1 MAQKTVRH
9 DRSAWAPRH
18 VLPCGT
24 VAVVSYDLTVF
35 ASTVLDLEGVARLVD
50 ATATLQAETSRPAA
64 LTVVR
69 GARRAYCFT
78 VDAPAELDPVD
89 VPPEVTAVTMG
100 VTARYEIR
108 VEGSDEAAVP
118 FARRFGKKLAT
129 ATAGALHD
137 HQTDEVTTR
146 AGLRK
151 VARPT
156 GTNRIDVVELRW
168 YVVTPVTS
176 DIAEV
181 WLACARAFLPE
192 ALPRRFGTYEPFPHE
207 LVNVDGVEAFRLET
221 RQRHGVYFSTQ
232 FPVISGGISAGAE
245 TDGEPG
251 FGSLHLT
258 LARDALFDERWRQ
271 SLERFFVA
279 VAERTGSFFSVAQV
293 ARNTGWSG
301 RSLWYDGREEEVHHL
316 VHRAWMGL
324 PPVPVWWCWF
334 GDDYIDA
341 VTPHVAGSARI
352 EGGFVSFAEEPL
364 DRDQLRDALPTRG
377 FFRRRREPW
386 LPDELTCTL
395 LEADPHS
402 RYTPLRRAARRPP
415 ALDRIGVERERKW
428 RDR

>member
-1 MAQKTVRH
+1 M
-9 DRSAWAPRH
+9 
-18 VLPCGT
+18 
-24 VAVVSYDLTVF
+24 SYDLTVF

-50 ATATLQAETSRPAA
+50 ATATLQAEASHPAA

-146 AGLRK
+146 AGLRRA
-151 VARPT
+151 ARPT
-156 GTNRIDVVELRW
+156 GTDRIDVVELRW

-192 ALPRRFGTYEPFPHE
+192 ALPRRFGTDEPFPHE

-221 RQRHGVYFSTQ
+221 RGRHGVYFSTQ
-232 FPVISGGISAGAE
+232 FPVISGGISVGEE

-258 LARDALFDERWRQ
+258 LARDALFDERWRR
-271 SLERFFVA
+271 SRERFFVA

-301 RSLWYDGREEEVHHL
+301 RSSGTTAARRRCTTSSTVHGWGCL
-316 VHRAWMGL
+316 QCPCG
-324 PPVPVWWCWF
+324 
-334 GDDYIDA
+334 G
-341 VTPHVAGSARI
+341 AGSATTT
-352 EGGFVSFAEEPL
+352 SAQSPL
-364 DRDQLRDALPTRG
+364 TSPTRPASRAG
-377 FFRRRREPW
+377 SCRSPRSPS
-386 LPDELTCTL
+386 TVISSGTL
-395 LEADPHS
+395 CRPGASSGGGES
-402 RYTPLRRAARRPP
+402 RGCPTS
-415 ALDRIGVERERKW
+415 
-428 RDR
+428 

>member
-1 MAQKTVRH
+1 MSRQWRVWFCIHHPKRQPPSTKVT
-9 DRSAWAPRH
+9 P
-18 VLPCGT
+18 
-24 VAVVSYDLTVF
+24 VSFDLTVF
-35 ASTVLDLEGVARLVD
+35 ASTVLDLEEVARLVD
-50 ATATLQAETSRPAA
+50 ATATLQADASHPAA

-78 VDAPAELDPVD
+78 IDAPAALDPED

-100 VTARYEIR
+100 VTAQYEIR
-108 VEGSDEAAVP
+108 VEGSDEVAVP

-129 ATAGALHD
+129 ATEGALYD

-151 VARPT
+151 AARPT
-156 GTNRIDVVELRW
+156 GTDRIDVVKLRW

-176 DIAEV
+176 DIAEI

-192 ALPRRFGTYEPFPHE
+192 ALPRRFGTYEPFPHK
-207 LVNVDGVEAFRLET
+207 LTDADGADTFRLET
-221 RQRHGVYFSTQ
+221 QERYGMYFSTK
-232 FPVISGGISAGAE
+232 FPVISGGISVGAE

-251 FGSLHLT
+251 FGNLHLT
-258 LARDALFDERWRQ
+258 LTRDALFDERWRR

-293 ARNTGWSG
+293 ARNTGWGG

-316 VHRAWMGL
+316 VQHVWMGL

-334 GDDYIDA
+334 GDDYVGA
-341 VTPHVAGSARI
+341 VTPHVSASARI
-352 EGGFVSFAEEPL
+352 ENGFVSFAEEPL
-364 DRDQLRDALPTRG
+364 DRDQLQDARPTTG
-377 FFRRRREPW
+377 FLRKRKKPW

-402 RYTPLRRAARRPP
+402 RNTPIRGAAWRPPSLAHIGEERARRR
-415 ALDRIGVERERKW
+415 RIR
-428 RDR
+428 